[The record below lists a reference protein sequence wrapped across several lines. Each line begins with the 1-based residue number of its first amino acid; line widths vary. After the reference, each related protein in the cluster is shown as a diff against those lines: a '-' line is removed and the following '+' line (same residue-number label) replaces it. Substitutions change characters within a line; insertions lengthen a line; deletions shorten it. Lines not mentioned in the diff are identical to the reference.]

1 LYIRPVAEIEPNPG
15 IPFSLDAILAIS
27 VDERAVQTRA
37 AAIPL
42 LRPPE
47 SEWPASLLSVVRC
60 IDLTALEGSETP
72 EVIARL
78 CAQARQPLP
87 HLDAHVA
94 AVCVYRDRVTLAV
107 RELAGSG
114 IPVAAVARFP
124 AGTNS
129 QAEGSREIAVALA
142 AGAEE
147 IDVVITRTHVL
158 LGAWRALYEEIRGFR
173 VACGSAVLKVILA
186 TGDLGTLTNVARA
199 SRVALMAGAD
209 FIKTSTG
216 KEMVNATLPAGL
228 VMARAIRDHH
238 GQTGYAAGVK
248 PSGGIRTAP
257 VALDWLTLVTEELG
271 QRSIQPALFR
281 IGASSLLGDIE
292 HRLDATSIT
301 HTTRSP

>member
-1 LYIRPVAEIEPNPG
+1 VVVANPG
-15 IPFSLDAILAIS
+15 VPFCLDAILAVS
-27 VDERAVQTRA
+27 VDEHAVQARA

-42 LRPPE
+42 RRRSE

-60 IDLTALEGSETP
+60 IDLTALEGNETP
-72 EVIARL
+72 EAIARL
-78 CAQARQPLP
+78 CAQARRPLP
-87 HLDAHVA
+87 QIDVHIA
-94 AVCVYRDRVTLAV
+94 AVCVYQNRVGLAV
-107 RELAGSG
+107 RGLAGSG
-114 IPVAAVARFP
+114 IPVAAVAGFP
-124 AGTNS
+124 AGVNS
-129 QAEGSREIAVALA
+129 QAERVREIAAALA

-158 LGAWRALYEEIRGFR
+158 LGAWQALYEEIRAFR
-173 VACGSAVLKVILA
+173 AACGSAVLKVILA

-216 KEMVNATLPAGL
+216 KETVNATLPVGV

-238 GQTGYAAGVK
+238 GETGYAAGVK

-271 QRSIQPALFR
+271 EGWVQPALFR

-292 HRLDATSIT
+292 HRLEASSIT
-301 HTTRSP
+301 HTTRSH